1 MIRLVVFDLDG
12 TLVDSSHDLA
22 EATNAL
28 LAELGGAPLAL
39 DAVVSMV
46 GEGAAVLVK
55 RALERSG
62 LDPEMPGALARFLE
76 LYDERLLNATRPYPG
91 MIEAIATL
99 GAKFRLAVLTNKP
112 ERPTL
117 EILSGLQMRQFFDDV
132 TGGDSAHGRKPNP
145 AGLLDLAAR
154 AGVTASETI
163 LVGDSP
169 VDLETSRRAGTRI
182 CLTRYGF
189 GYRFAGTEFRGDEV
203 FVDAAAELPGAI
215 ESISARSG

>member
-1 MIRLVVFDLDG
+1 
-12 TLVDSSHDLA
+12 
-22 EATNAL
+22 
-28 LAELGGAPLAL
+28 LGGAPLAL

-91 MIEAIATL
+91 MIEAIAAL

-132 TGGDSAHGRKPNP
+132 TGGDSAHGRKPSP

-154 AGVTASETI
+154 AGVAASETI

-203 FVDAAAELPGAI
+203 FVDEAAELPGAI
-215 ESISARSG
+215 GLVSAGSG

>member
-12 TLVDSSHDLA
+12 TLVDSSRDLA
-22 EATNAL
+22 DATNAL
-28 LAELGGAPLAL
+28 LAELGGARLSL
-39 DAVVSMV
+39 DVVVSMV

-55 RALERSG
+55 RALERGG
-62 LDPEMPGALARFLE
+62 LDPDMPGALVRFLE

-91 MIEAIATL
+91 MIEALAGL

-117 EILSGLQMRQFFDDV
+117 EILRGLEIRQFFSDV

-154 AGVTASETI
+154 AGVTAAETI

-189 GYRFAGTEFRGDEV
+189 GYRFAGTEFHGGEI

-215 ESISARSG
+215 ESISAGSG

>member
-12 TLVDSSHDLA
+12 TLVDSSRDLA
-22 EATNAL
+22 DATNAL
-28 LAELGGAPLAL
+28 LAELGGARLSL
-39 DAVVSMV
+39 DVVVSMV

-62 LDPEMPGALARFLE
+62 LDPDMPGALVRFLD

-91 MIEAIATL
+91 MIEALAGL

-117 EILSGLQMRQFFDDV
+117 EILRGLEIRQFFSDV

-154 AGVTASETI
+154 AGVTPAETI

-189 GYRFAGTEFRGDEV
+189 GYRFAGTEFRGDEI

-215 ESISARSG
+215 ESISA